1 MLHEL
6 LKKSEELGAT
16 FSDLRLYDVDELSLF
31 ASETT
36 RQVTSMGKDKGGS
49 LRVLVSGNWGYAHFT
64 KIDQETVKTAVESA
78 YGDEKVNIVML
89 PPLHDKVVIKPKKPL
104 TKSPE
109 EIMSDMVKLR
119 DDIMRADPR
128 IRSINVRFTASRI
141 HKEYYSSEDREIVL
155 EYELS
160 NVSVRA
166 IAREGDVVASAST
179 SMATYLGYPLEVF
192 DPNEIVETIKRRIG
206 NQLRG
211 KVPRGGDAE
220 VVLAPDVVGV
230 FSHEALGHLSEADL
244 AINGI
249 LGNLRGKKI
258 AEEFVT
264 VVDSGKSEYPMAHGV
279 VPYDDEGV
287 ESRDVKIVDRGIVS
301 EFLVDRYYS
310 AYLGERP
317 TGNARAEDF
326 RSPMLIRMR
335 NTYMMPGDWN
345 KEELIREIKDGYLL
359 VSPLGGQT
367 SPDGTFQFGIQ
378 EGYRIEKG
386 EVTEPLRNV
395 GISGYTLETLG
406 RISAVS
412 KDFGMWPGYCGKG
425 GQSVP
430 VGTGGPYIKVK
441 VKVGGNE

>member
-1 MLHEL
+1 MHEL

-192 DPNEIVETIKRRIG
+192 DPNEIV
-206 NQLRG
+206 
-211 KVPRGGDAE
+211 
-220 VVLAPDVVGV
+220 
-230 FSHEALGHLSEADL
+230 
-244 AINGI
+244 
-249 LGNLRGKKI
+249 
-258 AEEFVT
+258 
-264 VVDSGKSEYPMAHGV
+264 
-279 VPYDDEGV
+279 
-287 ESRDVKIVDRGIVS
+287 
-301 EFLVDRYYS
+301 
-310 AYLGERP
+310 
-317 TGNARAEDF
+317 
-326 RSPMLIRMR
+326 
-335 NTYMMPGDWN
+335 
-345 KEELIREIKDGYLL
+345 
-359 VSPLGGQT
+359 
-367 SPDGTFQFGIQ
+367 
-378 EGYRIEKG
+378 
-386 EVTEPLRNV
+386 
-395 GISGYTLETLG
+395 
-406 RISAVS
+406 
-412 KDFGMWPGYCGKG
+412 
-425 GQSVP
+425 
-430 VGTGGPYIKVK
+430 
-441 VKVGGNE
+441 

>member
-1 MLHEL
+1 
-6 LKKSEELGAT
+6 
-16 FSDLRLYDVDELSLF
+16 
-31 ASETT
+31 
-36 RQVTSMGKDKGGS
+36 
-49 LRVLVSGNWGYAHFT
+49 
-64 KIDQETVKTAVESA
+64 
-78 YGDEKVNIVML
+78 
-89 PPLHDKVVIKPKKPL
+89 
-104 TKSPE
+104 
-109 EIMSDMVKLR
+109 
-119 DDIMRADPR
+119 
-128 IRSINVRFTASRI
+128 
-141 HKEYYSSEDREIVL
+141 
-155 EYELS
+155 
-160 NVSVRA
+160 
-166 IAREGDVVASAST
+166 
-179 SMATYLGYPLEVF
+179 
-192 DPNEIVETIKRRIG
+192 ETIKRRIG